1 MIIKSIIA
9 GREAEVETEE
19 EVMNTMI
26 EEVMMTGEVM
36 KIEEIMMTGEAMEI
50 EEIMMIEEVIVIE
63 ETMMTEETMTTENII
78 PREEAGVKVVTDI
91 AVLAVTMMI
100 ITMIMININLVRTG
114 GDEIIDECVNSM
126 SFAFCLLQTLMNL

>member
-63 ETMMTEETMTTENII
+63 ETMMTENII

-114 GDEIIDECVNSM
+114 GDEITDVCVKCM

>member
-1 MIIKSIIA
+1 MIIKSIIV

-36 KIEEIMMTGEAMEI
+36 KIEEIMMTGEAMK
-50 EEIMMIEEVIVIE
+50 IEEVIVIE
-63 ETMMTEETMTTENII
+63 ETMMTENII
-78 PREEAGVKVVTDI
+78 PREEAGVKVVIDI
-91 AVLAVTMMI
+91 EVLAVTMMI

-114 GDEIIDECVNSM
+114 GDEITDECVICK